1 MRVQIDSREKER
13 VKSASAYFKSQG
25 LDVEVCELEV
35 GDYLFDDKVCF
46 EFKVISDFVAS
57 IQDHRVFNQGVE
69 MAENYDYHYVL
80 IHGNEHDRSKSIAM
94 SKNYIPVTIF
104 QYHGAIASLN
114 RYTTVI
120 ECYSPY
126 IEEAFYRMYIQAKK
140 DLSNKPIVKKFPRK
154 DKNPCFNWLCYCVY
168 GINSITAEKIVKT
181 YNLQNKSDLDLL
193 TIEQLTEI
201 EGIGKITARKIIESI
216 K

>member
-69 MAENYDYHYVL
+69 MAENYDYHYIL

-104 QYHGAIASLN
+104 
-114 RYTTVI
+114 
-120 ECYSPY
+120 
-126 IEEAFYRMYIQAKK
+126 
-140 DLSNKPIVKKFPRK
+140 
-154 DKNPCFNWLCYCVY
+154 
-168 GINSITAEKIVKT
+168 
-181 YNLQNKSDLDLL
+181 
-193 TIEQLTEI
+193 
-201 EGIGKITARKIIESI
+201 
-216 K
+216 